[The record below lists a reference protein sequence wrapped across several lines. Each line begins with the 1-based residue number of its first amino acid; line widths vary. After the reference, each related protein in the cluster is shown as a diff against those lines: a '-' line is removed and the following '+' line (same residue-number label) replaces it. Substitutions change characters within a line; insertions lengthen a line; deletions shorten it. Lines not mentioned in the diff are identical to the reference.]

1 MTLWLPALRKPESHK
16 DNKMPSFLKS
26 DLTYSLSGGFI
37 LGALALF
44 FMQPVEER
52 QDLNQHQDS
61 TVTNTQQIIS

>member
-1 MTLWLPALRKPESHK
+1 
-16 DNKMPSFLKS
+16 MPSFLKS

-61 TVTNTQQIIS
+61 AVTNTQQIIS